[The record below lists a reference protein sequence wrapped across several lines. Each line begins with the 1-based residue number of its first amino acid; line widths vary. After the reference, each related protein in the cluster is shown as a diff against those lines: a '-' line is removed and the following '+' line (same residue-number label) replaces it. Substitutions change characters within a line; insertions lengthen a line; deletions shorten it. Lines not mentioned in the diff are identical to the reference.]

1 MRVWLILLAGG
12 LVTFAMRG
20 SFVLLGDR
28 VRLPGFLERSLVYVA
43 PAAFAAIAVPAVMGS
58 DGIGSLAPPT
68 PEVIA
73 FVAAVA
79 IIYRTKNMVAGLVL
93 GMTTLWVCQWLG
105 L

>member
-1 MRVWLILLAGG
+1 
-12 LVTFAMRG
+12 
-20 SFVLLGDR
+20 
-28 VRLPGFLERSLVYVA
+28 
-43 PAAFAAIAVPAVMGS
+43 MGS